1 MSKHKETTM
10 TQAPTM
16 TTKNNLN
23 SPNSSKSN
31 KGSALSRMFARR
43 NSGNNSAAST
53 SPKAGAPTL
62 ITTSSPTVHV
72 LVDTTNGST
81 NARSVVDGAQVEGI
95 EMIRSNDALQTD
107 GQRPPRTPG
116 SSSSPRLTNHKAALK
131 EFEKDLAMQE
141 VEYSERQI
149 MEERRKLKER
159 DGFCLPVIK
168 YDGQHI
174 WCTKRSKPD
183 YILGNYLGGGVAG
196 VVYEAERRVEQQ
208 SQSQSQ
214 SSEQVAVKILNPV
227 SFRLAPPSSLIEV
240 VIVREGIISSDD
252 VLRRRKPMTEKHV
265 WWVVNPNSRNLRTLR
280 SRSNNLHSKEPDRGS
295 KDKGLRL
302 SLIAAYRD
310 ETGLNE
316 LPLNRCIEIWGHA
329 PFGASEDEFEQLMD
343 RIERENSSSSAKSIP
358 LMTAATTSSSS
369 ASFSAPS
376 SPSSTNINMSP
387 VDLARS
393 PASDSESLLRAVVS
407 QRSIVHSD
415 ELSSFIGTFLFFFNF
430 CRIFFY
436 REMLNY
442 FISTTSHFFKIMIP
456 FSSPTAVPAVPPKYL
471 RWLRQRRAATKEI
484 RNMMRIGRH
493 ANVVHLYEV
502 LEYVQESKST
512 MFLIL
517 ELVTGGELFD
527 LISSPNSSRTHSQKS
542 KHQGEGMMRKFF
554 SELVSGIS
562 YCHENGIAHRDLKP
576 ENLLVHYHSGIGS
589 DASDCTLKIADFGL
603 SAAFGLAEA
612 EGKSINGDSSINGDG
627 LVYCNGIGS
636 SIRPRAKTAPNAAA
650 AADVGESSSIFRA
663 RTLSEVLAFPAKAA
677 FNFNSLLTCGAVT
690 NVATNNDDHQ
700 SESIASGFCINM
712 NNDVVGSGKHHPA
725 SPLRRMTSV
734 VGSPHYVAPEIISQ
748 ENLDQQQQQREST
761 ISAIQHES
769 DDHPIRGYDGTKAD
783 VWSAGVILY
792 AMLFRSLPFGEDLLR
807 CPRYISFNKW
817 YRDVRGLKRRNL
829 PTKYDLEDE
838 SMLGP
843 KWFFP
848 SNTSPSG
855 KDLIVCMLNPDPYNR
870 LSIDM
875 VHKHPWVVGMLS

>member
-1 MSKHKETTM
+1 MSKQKEVQSTQATTM
-10 TQAPTM
+10 TG
-16 TTKNNLN
+16 TTTDNNT
-23 SPNSSKSN
+23 SS
-31 KGSALSRMFARR
+31 GSTKQGNALSRMFARR
-43 NSGNNSAAST
+43 NSGNNNHNNSASTPVSSPKSSAAATRSA
-53 SPKAGAPTL
+53 SA
-62 ITTSSPTVHV
+62 SPTVHV

-81 NARSVVDGAQVEGI
+81 SARTTVHGAQVEGI
-95 EMIRSNDALQTD
+95 EMVSGNDALQTD

-116 SSSSPRLTNHKAALK
+116 SSSSSPRFSTNHKTALK
-131 EFEKDLAMQE
+131 EFEKDIAMQE
-141 VEYSERQI
+141 VEYSDREI

-196 VVYEAERRVEQQ
+196 VVYEAERCVEQQ
-208 SQSQSQ
+208 SQSQPG
-214 SSEQVAVKILNPV
+214 EQVAVKILNPV
-227 SFRLAPPSSLIEV
+227 SFRLASPSSLIDV
-240 VIVREGIISSDD
+240 VIVREGIITTDE

-280 SRSNNLHSKEPDRGS
+280 SRSSNLHSKEPDRGS

-310 ETGLNE
+310 ETGLKE

-329 PFGASEDEFEQLMD
+329 PFGTSEDEFEELMD
-343 RIERENSSSSAKSIP
+343 RIERENSSSSAKQSIP

-369 ASFSAPS
+369 AASSTPPT
-376 SPSSTNINMSP
+376 SPSSNMCP
-387 VDLARS
+387 VDLERS
-393 PASDSESLLRAVVS
+393 QPSTSDSGSLLRAVVS

-415 ELSSFIGTFLFFFNF
+415 ELSSFI
-430 CRIFFY
+430 
-436 REMLNY
+436 
-442 FISTTSHFFKIMIP
+442 
-456 FSSPTAVPAVPPKYL
+456 AVPAVPPKYL

-493 ANVVHLYEV
+493 DNVVHLYEV

-527 LISSPNSSRTHSQKS
+527 LISSPNANRMHSQKS
-542 KHQGEGMMRKFF
+542 KYQGEGMMRKFF
-554 SELVSGIS
+554 GELVSGIS
-562 YCHENGIAHRDLKP
+562 YCHQNGIAHRDLKP
-576 ENLLVHYHSGIGS
+576 ENLLVHYHGGVGS
-589 DASDCTLKIADFGL
+589 DSGDCTLKIADFGL

-612 EGKSINGDSSINGDG
+612 EANASAGGTFVNGGG
-627 LVYCNGIGS
+627 YCNVGGGS
-636 SIRPRAKTAPNAAA
+636 VRPRAKTAPNAVSLNSNGNNSE
-650 AADVGESSSIFRA
+650 DSSSIFRA
-663 RTLSEVLAFPAKAA
+663 RTLSEVLALPAKAA
-677 FNFNSLLTCGAVT
+677 FSFNSLLTCGAVSNIT
-690 NVATNNDDHQ
+690 TNDDIQ
-700 SESIASGFCINM
+700 AETLASGFCYNLS
-712 NNDVVGSGKHHPA
+712 NDVVGSGNHHPA

-748 ENLDQQQQQREST
+748 ESLEQSET
-761 ISAIQHES
+761 IAATVHDS
-769 DDHPIRGYDGTKAD
+769 DHPIRGYDGTKAD

-817 YRDVRGLKRRNL
+817 YRDVRGLRRRKL

-848 SNTSPSG
+848 SDTSASG
-855 KDLIVCMLNPDPYNR
+855 RDLIVCMLNPDPHNR
-870 LSIDM
+870 LSIGM
-875 VHKHPWVVGMLS
+875 VQKHPWVIGTLS